1 MNKNPPKENRRHS
14 ALNRQ
19 VLWPNLNDNQ
29 KISANALFNYG
40 FELSFIRNHAIES
53 LVGLV
58 LDGKTATI
66 NNDGDI
72 DTSPD
77 INIRQ

>member
-1 MNKNPPKENRRHS
+1 MDKNTAKENRRHLS
-14 ALNRQ
+14 LKRQ

-29 KISANALFNYG
+29 KMSANSLSNYG
-40 FELSFIRNHAIES
+40 FELSFIRNHANES
-53 LVGLV
+53 LVGMI

-77 INIRQ
+77 INIRK